1 VKRLVGVSLFAI
13 SFQNKP
19 SDFMDKN
26 TSAVVSTS
34 PQAVLEII
42 AAALNG
48 KAGTVKEKEITTVV
62 EKSNSVQRIIVPE
75 GMSYLEASKELKAQH
90 DNEEQVIDVIR
101 EFEGWEW
108 RDVLVAIKIVSE
120 HKFGWI
126 KGKTIQTMFGEIR
139 PKEID
144 IIVDVKN
151 NTPKTEKCFYGRFN
165 IAAWEE
171 AEANVGVNHNGCNM
185 AIKIKKKYSNAA
197 SAYFDNIEQHLGNS
211 SIFKGK
217 TVVVTGSRN
226 AMGLNYDYAIIENK
240 GGDHIIHNHDTKLA
254 LEDYIIGELGEPG
267 KKSYLFTGPY
277 GNGKTETAMEIGRI
291 ANRDYMMTFFY
302 VKDANLFDEVLNQS
316 KKYQPCI
323 IFLEDV
329 DEIGSSEE
337 RDARMNKIL
346 NTLDGIQTKGNDLT
360 TIFTTNHID
369 RINPALKRPGRIS
382 TILPFKNPTIDT
394 SIKIMEKYFSG
405 VPGADTVDFR
415 KMAEKLGDISA
426 SVIAETCKKAFG
438 VAVKRGGINNDI
450 FEGAIAAMEYHIQV
464 MKENQTVVS
473 KEKKF
478 VESYKEAI
486 FTEDVK
492 KEFAKTFHEY

>member
-1 VKRLVGVSLFAI
+1 M
-13 SFQNKP
+13 NK
-19 SDFMDKN
+19 SMS
-26 TSAVVSTS
+26 TVVSTD
-34 PQAVLEII
+34 PEALLEIL
-42 AAALNG
+42 ASALGRKN
-48 KAGTVKEKEITTVV
+48 AVKEKEITTVV
-62 EKSNSVQRIIVPE
+62 ERSSDVQRIIVPE
-75 GMSYLEASKELKAQH
+75 GMTYLEASKELRAQH

-120 HKFGWI
+120 VKFGWI
-126 KGKTIQTMFGEIR
+126 KGKTIQTFFGEIR

-144 IIVDVKN
+144 IVTDVKN
-151 NTPKTEKCFYGRFN
+151 NTSKTVKCFYGTFN
-165 IAAWEE
+165 IAAWEG
-171 AEANVGVNHNGCNM
+171 AEANVSVGKKGCSM
-185 AIKIKKKYSNAA
+185 SIKIKKKYSEAA
-197 SAYFDNIEQHLGNS
+197 SAYFDNIEQHLQSN

-217 TVVVTGSRN
+217 TVVVTGDRN

-291 ANRDYMMTFFY
+291 ANTQHKMTFFY
-302 VKDANLFDEVLNQS
+302 VKDAGLFDEVLNQS

-382 TILPFKNPTIDT
+382 TILPFKNPTIET
-394 SIKIMEKYFSG
+394 SVKIMQRYFQG
-405 VPGADTVDFR
+405 VPGAEAVDFKR
-415 KMAEKLGDISA
+415 MADKLGDISA
-426 SVIAETCKKAFG
+426 SVIAETCKKAYG
-438 VAVKRGGINNDI
+438 VAVRKGGITNDI
-450 FEGAIAAMEYHIQV
+450 FEGAVAAMEYHISV
-464 MKENQTVVS
+464 MKENQTTVS
-473 KEKKF
+473 DEKKT
-478 VESYKEAI
+478 VEYLKKVL

-492 KEFAKTFHEY
+492 KEFARIYNEY